1 MRQTENTLD
10 GGIRMM
16 IVQANLYVIQNA
28 QVLEQANVLEG
39 SCNTCLIN
47 LDGALSGQFLAIQED
62 RAVICLVDTGQQI
75 EDGGLTC
82 AIRSDEAV
90 KLSLFD
96 GQAEIV
102 NCL

>member
-1 MRQTENTLD
+1 
-10 GGIRMM
+10 M
-16 IVQANLYVIQNA
+16 IVKSYFYIVKNRHIF
-28 QVLEQANVLEG
+28 EKTDVLEG
-39 SCNTCLIN
+39 SCDSGLVDLN
-47 LDGALSGQFLAIQED
+47 GAFSGQLFAIQENS
-62 RAVICLVDTGQQI
+62 AVICLVDTGQQV